1 MLGHSHSVS
10 RRRFLGLGV
19 IGGIS
24 TVVLAA
30 CSQSAPASQSSTPA
44 TQAQPTTVASTSA
57 TTPASSTSAAPTA
70 ASNAAPTAASNSA
83 PATQSAPASTTNLG
97 GQQATLWGLKYDPHV
112 ERYNMLAAA
121 FKKNTG
127 AVLNIQPQPDILNTG
142 KFTAAIAAGTAPD
155 IACIMGKV
163 LLPIYLRKALVNVSD
178 LFKAWNLDPSQVF
191 AGDSITAYTYG
202 HQVWGVPVEVNNV
215 GDVVSIPTD
224 DVAKIGA
231 TSPPTNG
238 KDFMNSYDDMWSLA
252 KQLQDKLGTTNG
264 KVTRWGLSSR
274 AWDAQSLFGIIR
286 SQGTNWW
293 DENTQKFNITSDAGV
308 TALQL
313 FAETPVNM
321 GIETYLNQTHMDAA
335 LAGKVF
341 LARGN
346 MSLPG
351 EAKKVGRHYELAMV
365 PPVKGAQSDTN
376 PLFIGEGGWGFVIP
390 SKAKQMDVA
399 TAFLKFIATTEAQTI
414 WAGIYGGIVSS
425 WKELN
430 NPENPRWASAKDDYV
445 LRGIQMRA
453 KYIDRTVYYG
463 EGFGYIADVEK
474 HVSAV
479 TDGIREKKLTAQQGA
494 QQLQQLLQQQYQ
506 QYQADLKTLSG

>member
-1 MLGHSHSVS
+1 MLAHSRLQS

-19 IGGIS
+19 AGAIG
-24 TVVLAA
+24 TVILAA
-30 CSQSAPASQSSTPA
+30 CSQSAPTSPATPA
-44 TQAQPTTVASTSA
+44 TSGGPTPAAAPTSA
-57 TTPASSTSAAPTA
+57 SAPTSAAAPTQA
-70 ASNAAPTAASNSA
+70 AAPTSASQAAPS
-83 PATQSAPASTTNLG
+83 
-97 GQQATLWGLKYDPHV
+97 GQQAGTSSASLGGKQATFWGLKYDPHV
-112 ERYNMLAAA
+112 ERYHMLADA
-121 FKKNTG
+121 FQKQTG
-127 AVLNIQPQPDILNTG
+127 ATLNIQPQPDILNTG
-142 KFTAAIAAGTAPD
+142 KFTAAVAAGTAPD

-178 LFKAWNLDPSQVF
+178 LFKAWNLDPSEKF

-238 KDFMNSYDDMWSLA
+238 KDFMSSYEDMWQLA
-252 KQLQDKLGTTNG
+252 KQLQDKLGTDG
-264 KVTRWGLSSR
+264 SGHVTRWGISSR
-274 AWDAQSLFGIIR
+274 AWDAQSLFGILR
-286 SQGTNWW
+286 SLGTDWW
-293 DENTQKFNITSDAGV
+293 DESSQKFNVKSDAGV
-308 TALQL
+308 KALKL
-313 FAETPVNM
+313 FAETPVQN

-351 EAKKVGRHYELAMV
+351 EARKVGRHYELAMV
-365 PPVKGAQSDTN
+365 PPVSGTAGDKD
-376 PLFIGEGGWGFVIP
+376 PLFIGEGGWGFVVP
-390 SKAKQMDVA
+390 TSAKQRDVA
-399 TAFLKFIATTEAQTI
+399 TSFLKFAATTEAQTI

-430 NPENPRWASAKDDYV
+430 NPDNPRWATAKSDYV
-445 LRGIQMRA
+445 VRGIQMRA
-453 KYIDRTVYYG
+453 KYIDRTTYYG

-479 TDGIREKKLTAQQGA
+479 TDGIREKKLTAEQA
-494 QQLQQLLQQQYQ
+494 ADQLQGLLQQQYQ
-506 QYQADLKTLSG
+506 QYQSDLKQLSG